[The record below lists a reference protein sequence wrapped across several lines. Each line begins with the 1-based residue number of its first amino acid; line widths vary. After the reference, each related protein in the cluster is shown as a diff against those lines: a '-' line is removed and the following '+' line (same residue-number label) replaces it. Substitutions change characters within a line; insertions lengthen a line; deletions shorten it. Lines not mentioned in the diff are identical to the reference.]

1 MVQLTPLEL
10 EDGTVIYIEAR
21 EDIET
26 SLLENFGNE
35 EQKPVKRGAGNQV
48 IQSFDILKE
57 TIRAYT
63 HYTLNAFQQVAIA
76 NVNKVT
82 LEFGINLQAKAGI
95 PYITTG
101 TATSNLKI
109 TVECSFPNQQ
119 DKVP

>member
-1 MVQLTPLEL
+1 MAQLTPLEL
-10 EDGTVIYIEAR
+10 EDGTIIYIEAM
-21 EDIET
+21 ENIET
-26 SLLENFGNE
+26 SLVESLSTD

-48 IQSFDILKE
+48 IQSFDVLKE

-109 TVECSFPNQQ
+109 TVECSFPDQQ